1 MNAIMTCWN
10 FLRKAMNK
18 FYFFLWIRWFLRLT
32 FYSVLGASFLS
43 FVVTFFIYVSHSLQS
58 LTEEAYMAL
67 FSIFKFWFVIFWSIT
82 LLLALFRSLKYIFN
96 SCANGYKLTLIRCH
110 KDDANELIEV
120 VGFGDL
126 VPVWRKWLTLLIWL
140 VGSEMIL
147 AIIFTQIFTSYDA
160 IFDWF
165 NVYVLY
171 SFIGVAGYF
180 SFLFLSA
187 RCKRVRV
194 KKC

>member
-1 MNAIMTCWN
+1 MTCWN
-10 FLRKAMNK
+10 LLGKAVSK
-18 FYFFLWIRWFLRLT
+18 FYFLLWIGWFLRLT
-32 FYSVLGASFLS
+32 FFSLLGASFLS
-43 FVVTFFIYVSHSLQS
+43 FLVTVFIYMSHATQS
-58 LTEEAYMAL
+58 LTDEAYTAL
-67 FSIFKFWFVIFWSIT
+67 FSIFKFWFVTLWSLT
-82 LLLALFRSLKYIFN
+82 LLISLFRSLKYIFN
-96 SCANGYKLTLIRCH
+96 SCINGYKLTLIRCY
-110 KDDANELIEV
+110 KDDKNELIEV

-126 VPVWRKWLTLLIWL
+126 LPVWRKWLTLLMWL

-147 AIIFTQIFTSYDA
+147 ALVFMQTFTSYDA

-171 SFIGVAGYF
+171 AFIGVAGYF
-180 SFLFLSA
+180 SFVFLSA